1 MAAESRQLKSWKVAV
16 ILSVMLM
23 PFIVALANA
32 TMQGP
37 GPSLLPGVM
46 GSAMMKL
53 HVLQEMPRAK
63 AVQTLERVMEAFKKG
78 TL

>member
-1 MAAESRQLKSWKVAV
+1 MAAERRQLKSWMAVV

-53 HVLQEMPRAK
+53 HALQEIPRAK